1 MPKRKKVAEK
11 IIEEVPTESVKK
23 INSKY
28 FILGI
33 MVLVLAVLLWRNKGL
48 VVAATVNN
56 QPVWRWDLE
65 KRLVGQFGNQTIDEL
80 VSESLIKQAAA
91 KNNITVSKTEVD
103 NKVSDI
109 EKTLAG
115 KMTLQDALAQQGM
128 TVDDFR
134 RQVELQLM
142 LEKLT
147 ASSVVVSDKEITDY
161 LDKNK
166 STMTATNDADL
177 KIEARKIL
185 SAGKQS
191 AALRDYFTN
200 LRSQAKILKYL

>member
-1 MPKRKKVAEK
+1 MPKK
-11 IIEEVPTESVKK
+11 KK

-28 FILGI
+28 FILGVLI
-33 MVLVLAVLLWRNKGL
+33 LVLAVLLWKNKGW

-56 QPVWRWDLE
+56 RPVWRWDLE
-65 KRLVGQFGNQTIDEL
+65 NRMVARFGSQTVDEL

-91 KNNITVSKTEVD
+91 KNNVTVSKTEID
-103 NKVSDI
+103 NKVAEI

-115 KMTLQDALAQQGM
+115 KITLKDALAQQGM

-147 ASSVVVSDKEITDY
+147 ASSVVVSDKEVTDY
-161 LDKNK
+161 IDKNK
-166 STMTATNDADL
+166 ATLTATNDADL
-177 KIEARKIL
+177 KMEARRIL
-185 SAGKQS
+185 VTGKQGTV
-191 AALRDYFTN
+191 LRDYFTN

>member
-1 MPKRKKVAEK
+1 MPRKKK
-11 IIEEVPTESVKK
+11 IIEEVPEEVSSKK

-28 FILGI
+28 FILGVV
-33 MVLVLAVLLWRNKGL
+33 VLVLAVLLWKNKGW

-65 KRLVGQFGNQTIDEL
+65 KRLVGQFGNQTVDEL
-80 VSESLIKQAAA
+80 VSESLIKQATA
-91 KNNITVSKTEVD
+91 KNNVTVSKTEVD
-103 NKVSDI
+103 NKVAEI

-115 KMTLQDALAQQGM
+115 KITIKDALAQQGM
-128 TVDDFR
+128 TIDDFR

-147 ASSVVVSDKEITDY
+147 ASSVVVSDKEIQDY
-161 LDKNK
+161 IDKNK

-177 KIEARKIL
+177 KIETRKIL